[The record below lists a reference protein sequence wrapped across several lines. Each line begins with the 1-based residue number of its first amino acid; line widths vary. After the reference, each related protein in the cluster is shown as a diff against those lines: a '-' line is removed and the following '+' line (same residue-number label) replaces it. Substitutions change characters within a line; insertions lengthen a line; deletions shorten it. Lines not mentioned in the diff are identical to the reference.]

1 MAFNLSKIFAH
12 TDRDPLIRE
21 LTLDS
26 RNVRPGDLFLAV
38 PGINSDGRA
47 HMSDALKR
55 GAAAVAYEVERSA
68 DHRCAA
74 YSGQRPGSAAVR
86 CCRAFLW

>member
-38 PGINSDGRA
+38 PGIKV
-47 HMSDALKR
+47 M
-55 GAAAVAYEVERSA
+55 VARTSPTRS
-68 DHRCAA
+68 
-74 YSGQRPGSAAVR
+74 SAAQQRWPTKSKVQR
-86 CCRAFLW
+86 FCRSPTCR